1 MKNSEIF
8 KKILE
13 LNENGSR
20 FVLVTVIETKG
31 SGPSETGG
39 RMVFTA
45 DGDIFGTIGGGT
57 LEKLVL
63 KEAEKV
69 LLSGKSVLKKYLLD
83 KDRALPDSEKTGM
96 LCGGEVTL
104 FLEYT
109 GSDDKV
115 YIFGAGHIGK
125 NLINFLKDLN
135 YRIIIVD
142 DREDVLDG
150 ISGQMKIHYKDPGS
164 IFNNIEITDNSYV
177 VIATYSH
184 ELDYAILK
192 GILERKFKPEYLG
205 VVASGKK
212 IDTMISK
219 LKKEMKG
226 PLDTSFLFSPAGLD
240 IGGRTPVEIA
250 LSIVSEIQAV
260 KYDKQ
265 ALKHLS
271 KDFRN

>member
-13 LNENGSR
+13 LNKNGSR

-39 RMVFTA
+39 RMIFTT

-63 KEAEKV
+63 KEAGKV
-69 LLSGKSVLKKYLLD
+69 LLSGESALKRYLLD
-83 KDRALPDSEKTGM
+83 KDKVLPDSEKTGM

-109 GSDDKV
+109 GVDDNI

-125 NLINFLKDLN
+125 NLIKFLKDLN

-192 GILERKFKPEYLG
+192 EILERKFKPEYLG

-250 LSIVSEIQAV
+250 LSIVSEIQAK